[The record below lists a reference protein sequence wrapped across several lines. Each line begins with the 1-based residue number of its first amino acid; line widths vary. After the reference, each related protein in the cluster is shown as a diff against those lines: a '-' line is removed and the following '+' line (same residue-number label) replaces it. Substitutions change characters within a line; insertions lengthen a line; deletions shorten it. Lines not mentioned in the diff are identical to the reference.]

1 MKQLLLISFLFFVFS
16 ASYSQ
21 TKKPTTNN
29 KATAP
34 KPIVD
39 CLVNSSYSESGLFY
53 KFYSNG
59 TGVVGKS
66 PSFTW
71 KYLGSNTILVRYDS
85 DFFADDKFRV
95 INPGKKNCDIM
106 KIN

>member
-1 MKQLLLISFLFFVFS
+1 MKKLLFLSFLFFVCS
-16 ASYSQ
+16 ASFSQ
-21 TKKPTTNN
+21 TKKP
-29 KATAP
+29 ATAKKTIAP

-39 CLVNSSYSESGLFY
+39 CLVNSSYYESGFFY

-66 PSFTW
+66 PSFSW
-71 KYLGSNTILVRYDS
+71 KYLGKNIVLVKYDS
-85 DFFADDKFRV
+85 DFFADDRFRV
-95 INPGKKNCDIM
+95 INPGSKNCDIM